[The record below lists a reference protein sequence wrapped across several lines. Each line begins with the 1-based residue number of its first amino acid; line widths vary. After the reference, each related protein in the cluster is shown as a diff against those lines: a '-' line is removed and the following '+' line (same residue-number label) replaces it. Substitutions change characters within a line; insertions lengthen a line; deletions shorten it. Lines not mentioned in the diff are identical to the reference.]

1 MWQPG
6 ISQCPSQPSHWLR
19 TVRNSNKP
27 KTHTFIWRFR
37 SINRWERQRE
47 DSTYPTG
54 SLPRLQL
61 NRTTTATAMAP
72 TMIRQMTYSKQH
84 LSLTKVRKPVV
95 EKMRRD
101 RINTSIEQLKAL
113 LGPEFLLQQ
122 PDSKQ
127 EKADILEMTVYF
139 LSQQHQAGSSSTA
152 AANEGYSRCVQEAVS
167 FLSQCEVK
175 TQSHSRLLCHFHFHS
190 LQTSSQ
196 NSQAPRSL
204 SPLGSPVHQ
213 ATTKGV
219 MRPVSHPL
227 WRPW

>member
-1 MWQPG
+1 M
-6 ISQCPSQPSHWLR
+6 
-19 TVRNSNKP
+19 
-27 KTHTFIWRFR
+27 WRFR
-37 SINRWERQRE
+37 SINRRENQRE
-47 DSTYPTG
+47 DSTYPIG
-54 SLPRLQL
+54 SLLRLQL

-72 TMIRQMTYSKQH
+72 TMTRQITYSEQN
-84 LSLTKVRKPVV
+84 LSLTKVKKPAV

-101 RINTSIEQLKAL
+101 RINTSIEQLKSL
-113 LGPEFLLQQ
+113 LAPEFLLQQ

-139 LSQQHQAGSSSTA
+139 LSRQQQAGSSSTVV
-152 AANEGYSRCVQEAVS
+152 ANGSYSHCVQEAVS

-175 TQSHSRLLCHFHFHS
+175 TQSHSRLLTHFHS

-196 NSQAPRSL
+196 HSQAPRSL
-204 SPLGSPVHQ
+204 SPLGSPIDQ

-219 MRPVSHPL
+219 MRPISHPL